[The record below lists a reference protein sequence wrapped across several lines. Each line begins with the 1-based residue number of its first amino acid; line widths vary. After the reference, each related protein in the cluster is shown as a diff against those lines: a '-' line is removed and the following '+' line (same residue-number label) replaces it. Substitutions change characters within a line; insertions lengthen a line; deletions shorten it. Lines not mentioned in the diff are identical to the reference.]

1 MLGAAAAAA
10 QVMSGAVL
18 LMVPGMRDTGKAL
31 IDSAGNTQKMADSA
45 ADAYSS
51 FADTFGPKI
60 QSGIRASKD
69 AVGEVG
75 DKLRDLK
82 AMDQLQFEMAAKW
95 DAGAEKQ
102 VKAQLKLLSAD
113 QLAVIIAK
121 ADQAGATKT
130 DKELAAI
137 ADKVRT
143 AKIQAEATK
152 TAEAARKFD
161 MTAETRQAAIEA
173 IAKQTAKADSD
184 LDRVAADRDTD
195 IKANAVTGAAS
206 SELSSTARDRTSK
219 ITADAL
225 TANAEAELNRAARD
239 RTAKIRAIQTVA
251 TSGAYATGGKS
262 SRSAN
267 DRAAGGSTSTTVTR
281 VVNIY
286 TQSLGVAELKR
297 ALGDYDLKQGR
308 RAGEPLAV
316 AW

>member
-1 MLGAAAAAA
+1 MIDTADNT
-10 QVMSGAVL
+10 
-18 LMVPGMRDTGKAL
+18 RD
-31 IDSAGNTQKMADSA
+31 MANSA
-45 ADAYSS
+45 ADAYAN

-60 QSGIRASKD
+60 QSGIKASKD
-69 AVGEVG
+69 VVGEVG

-82 AMDQLQFEMAAKW
+82 AMDKLQFELAAKW

-143 AKIQAEATK
+143 AKIKAEATQ

-161 MTAETRQAAIEA
+161 MTAETREATIKA
-173 IAKQTAKADSD
+173 IAKQTEQADSS
-184 LDRVAADRDTD
+184 LDKVAADRSTD

-225 TANAEAELNRAARD
+225 TATAEAELNRAARD

-267 DRAAGGSTSTTVTR
+267 DRAAGNTTTSITR
-281 VVNIY
+281 IVHIY
-286 TQSLGVAELKR
+286 TQSAGVAELKR
-297 ALGDYDLKQGR
+297 ALSDYDLKQGR